1 MITRKKRLTVT
12 DIIGNEVEQWQQ
24 GEVITIE
31 AGTGVGKSYFIKNT
45 LYQKAKREGTKIL
58 FILNRTRLSEQFQ
71 SEIEQDNK
79 TDVIKILLYQN
90 VEDFVR
96 KRSVVVSKD
105 YQYIVSDEFHYF
117 LTESKFNNNTE
128 DSFNLIISESE
139 KTRIFMSAT
148 ADAAIEYFRFK
159 HIEHRSYNVPHD
171 YSHIKELTFY
181 RNDKVLEKFLHT
193 IPKNQKAVCFSKSA
207 KKASTLHTIFKD
219 SLFVCSA
226 SGTSR
231 EKKYLDKER
240 ISRMLM
246 EEKFEEKF
254 LFTTSTLDNG
264 VNLKDKKIKYVV
276 ADIEDIDTLIQC
288 LGRKRIVS
296 DSDKV
301 TVIIKNISDKMINK
315 KLKDCER
322 IINPAKYLMD
332 HGSLEYVKKY
342 RRYSSPVIYDTV
354 TVDNEKV
361 EKVINELRYFKECY
375 DKKFYEEILQEE
387 NGYMKHLQT
396 KLQQNSYTILDDT
409 YEKATLSD
417 YLDSIVGKQLYKEE
431 QEELIKKVNIRD
443 SRSRL
448 QRGCRIINEYF
459 IENNFPYS
467 VKDKMKNNKRK
478 LDNNEP
484 NPNYTKTYWSLAKHN

>member
-1 MITRKKRLTVT
+1 M
-12 DIIGNEVEQWQQ
+12 
-24 GEVITIE
+24 VI
-31 AGTGVGKSYFIKNT
+31 
-45 LYQKAKREGTKIL
+45 
-58 FILNRTRLSEQFQ
+58 
-71 SEIEQDNK
+71 
-79 TDVIKILLYQN
+79 
-90 VEDFVR
+90 
-96 KRSVVVSKD
+96 SKD

-139 KTRIFMSAT
+139 KIRIFMSAT
-148 ADAAIEYFRFK
+148 ANGIIEYFRFK
-159 HIEHRSYNVPHD
+159 HIEHRSYIVPHD
-171 YSHIKELTFY
+171 YSHIKELVFY
-181 RNDKVLEKFLHT
+181 KNDKVLEKFLHS

-207 KKASTLHTIFKD
+207 KKASTLHATFKD

-226 SGTSR
+226 SGTSK
-231 EKKYLDKER
+231 EKKHLDKEK

-264 VNLKDKKIKYVV
+264 VNLKDKQIKYVV

-288 LGRKRIVS
+288 LGRKRIAS

-315 KLKDCER
+315 KIEDCER

-332 HGSLEYVKKY
+332 NGSLEYVKKY
-342 RRYSSPVIYDTV
+342 KRYSSPVIYDTV
-354 TVDNEKV
+354 TIDNDKV

-375 DKKFYEEILQEE
+375 DKRFYEEILQEE
-387 NGYMKHLQT
+387 NGYMTYLQT
-396 KLQQNSYTILDDT
+396 KLQQDSYTVLDDT

-417 YLDSIVGKQLYKEE
+417 YLNSIVGKQLYKDE
-431 QEELIKKVNIRD
+431 QEELIKKINIRD
-443 SRSRL
+443 SRNRL